1 MRPTASIY
9 RRTAVPHQ
17 SGLASGTHHL
27 RGLTAPPSETSTRH
41 TRLLPVMGVRVVD
54 AGCRDVVEL
63 LARAGLRL
71 GDVDDFEDLG
81 TAEAGD
87 LHGTGAGEVR
97 TCAGEGVGMCR
108 QPLSPQHILK
118 AEERMPRV
126 PWP

>member
-1 MRPTASIY
+1 VTSPLSGWLVRTHRW
-9 RRTAVPHQ
+9 RRWA
-17 SGLASGTHHL
+17 
-27 RGLTAPPSETSTRH
+27 RPPSLDLY
-41 TRLLPVMGVRVVD
+41 LLLVDGVPVKVVSGQPVVGVRVVD
-54 AGCRDVVEL
+54 AGCREVVEP

-71 GDVDDFEDLG
+71 GDIDDFEDLG